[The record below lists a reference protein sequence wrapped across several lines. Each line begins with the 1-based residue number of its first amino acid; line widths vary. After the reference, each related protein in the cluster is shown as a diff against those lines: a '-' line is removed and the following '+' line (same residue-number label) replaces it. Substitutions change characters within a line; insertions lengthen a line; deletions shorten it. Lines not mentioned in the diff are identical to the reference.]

1 MDTTQ
6 SIEKIHLIAISGVG
20 MAAIAGLLK
29 EAGFQVS
36 GSDAGI
42 FPPMSA
48 LLERA
53 VIPCKIGFDPSH
65 IDPDTD
71 CVIIGNAVS
80 HDNPE
85 VVETLRRGIPYY
97 SMPEALR
104 IFFLNKRTPLV
115 VAGTHGKTT
124 TSSLLSFV
132 LTASG
137 LDPGVMVGGIM
148 KNFNTNHLLG
158 KGPHFVVEGDEY
170 NSAFFDKGPKFLHY
184 RPHHAILT
192 SIEMDHTDIYPNLD
206 AIKDAFKQFV
216 RLLPQ
221 EGLLV
226 ASDEPAV
233 LEVIK
238 EAKCQTTTYGL
249 DPQAD
254 WQGDNICSVEG
265 YTCFDLLHHHEK
277 VASVKSPMIGRH
289 NIKNTLAVIALT
301 HHLGLSLDAILNGIR
316 LFQGVARRQDIV
328 GEVND
333 IIVMDDFA
341 HHPTAITETMQALR
355 LRYPT
360 RRLWAV
366 FEPRSASSRRN
377 LFQKEFVTAFMSAD
391 VTIMAN
397 LFAPEKLPEEIRLH
411 PEQIISDLTAR
422 GKEGYFIATA
432 DEIVSFL
439 TERLTPGD
447 LVCIMSSGGFG
458 GVYAKLVAKLKGKA
472 TPSSNLYK

>member
-1 MDTTQ
+1 MQAIDT
-6 SIEKIHLIAISGVG
+6 IRKIHLIAISGVG

-29 EAGFQVS
+29 EAGYDVS

-42 FPPMSA
+42 FPPMST

-53 VIPCKIGFDPSH
+53 AIPCKIGFDPSH

-80 HDNPE
+80 KDNAE

-97 SMPEALR
+97 SMPQALST
-104 IFFLNKRTPLV
+104 FFLNERKSLV
-115 VAGTHGKTT
+115 VSGTHGKTT

-132 LTASG
+132 MTAGG

-158 KGPHFVVEGDEY
+158 KGTHFVIEGDEY
-170 NSAFFDKGPKFLHY
+170 NTAFFDKGPKFLHY
-184 RPHHAILT
+184 RPHCAILT
-192 SIEMDHTDIYPNLD
+192 SIELDHTDIYADLNV
-206 AIKDAFKQFV
+206 IKSAFKQFV
-216 RLLPQ
+216 RLIPS

-226 ASDEPAV
+226 ASHEPAV

-238 EAKCQTTTYGL
+238 EADCQTTTYGFH
-249 DPQAD
+249 PTATWHAD
-254 WQGDNICSVEG
+254 AIYSADG
-265 YTCFDLLHHHEK
+265 YTCFDLFHHHKK
-277 VASVKSPMIGRH
+277 VAAVQSPMIGRH

-341 HHPTAITETMQALR
+341 HHPTAITETFLALR

-360 RRLWAV
+360 KRLWAV
-366 FEPRSASSRRN
+366 FEPKSASSRRN
-377 LFQKEFVTAFMSAD
+377 VFQKEFVTAFMSAD

-411 PEQIISDLTAR
+411 PEQIIQDLSAL
-422 GKEGYFIATA
+422 GKEGYFIPTS

-439 TERLTPGD
+439 ADQLIPGD

-458 GVYAKLVAKLKGKA
+458 GIYTKLVSSLKEKFPA
-472 TPSSNLYK
+472 

>member
-1 MDTTQ
+1 MQAIDT
-6 SIEKIHLIAISGVG
+6 IRKIHLIAISGVG

-29 EAGFQVS
+29 EAGYDVS

-42 FPPMSA
+42 FPPMST

-53 VIPCKIGFDPSH
+53 AIPCKIGFDPSH

-80 HDNPE
+80 KDNAE

-97 SMPEALR
+97 SMPQALST
-104 IFFLNKRTPLV
+104 FFLNERKSLV
-115 VAGTHGKTT
+115 VSGTHGKTT

-132 LTASG
+132 MTAGG
-137 LDPGVMVGGIM
+137 LDPGVMVGGII

-158 KGPHFVVEGDEY
+158 KGTHFVIEGDEY
-170 NSAFFDKGPKFLHY
+170 NTAFFDKGPKFLHY
-184 RPHHAILT
+184 RPHCAILT
-192 SIEMDHTDIYPNLD
+192 SIELDHTDIYADLN
-206 AIKDAFKQFV
+206 AIKSAFKQFV
-216 RLLPQ
+216 RLIPS

-226 ASDEPAV
+226 ASHEPAV

-238 EAKCQTTTYGL
+238 EADCQTTTYGFH
-249 DPQAD
+249 PTATWHAD
-254 WQGDNICSVEG
+254 AIYSADG
-265 YTCFDLLHHHEK
+265 YTCFDLFHHHKK
-277 VASVKSPMIGRH
+277 VAAVQSPMIGRH

-341 HHPTAITETMQALR
+341 HHPTAITETFLALR

-360 RRLWAV
+360 KRLWAV
-366 FEPRSASSRRN
+366 FEPKSASSRRN
-377 LFQKEFVTAFMSAD
+377 VFQKEFVTAFMSAD

-411 PEQIISDLTAR
+411 PEQIIQDLSAL
-422 GKEGYFIATA
+422 GKEGYFIPTS

-439 TERLTPGD
+439 ADQLIPGD

-458 GVYAKLVAKLKGKA
+458 GIYTKLVSSLKEKFPA
-472 TPSSNLYK
+472 

>member
-1 MDTTQ
+1 MKKTEL
-6 SIEKIHLIAISGVG
+6 IRKMHLIAISGVG

-29 EAGFQVS
+29 QAGYQVS

-42 FPPMSA
+42 FPPMST
-48 LLERA
+48 LLEMAAIR
-53 VIPCKIGFDPSH
+53 CKIGFDPSH

-80 HDNPE
+80 ADNPE
-85 VVETLRRGIPYY
+85 VVETLRRGVPYY
-97 SMPEALR
+97 SMPQALSL
-104 IFFLNKRTPLV
+104 FFLNEKKSLV
-115 VAGTHGKTT
+115 VSGTHGKTT

-132 LTASG
+132 LTAAG

-158 KGPHFVVEGDEY
+158 KGSHFVIEGDEY
-170 NSAFFDKGPKFLHY
+170 NTAFFDKGPKFLHY

-192 SIEMDHTDIYPNLD
+192 SIELDHTDIYANLD

-216 RLLPQ
+216 RLLPKD
-221 EGLLV
+221 GLLV
-226 ASDEPAV
+226 ASDESTV

-238 EAKCQTTTYGL
+238 EAGCQTTTYGFNRE
-249 DPQAD
+249 AD
-254 WQGDNICSVEG
+254 WQAGAICSVEG
-265 YTCFDLLHHHEK
+265 YTCFDLFHHREK
-277 VASVKSPMIGRH
+277 IATVKSPMIGRH

-301 HHLGLSLDAILNGIR
+301 DHLGLSLDVILSGIR
-316 LFQGVARRQDIV
+316 LFQGVTRRQDIV

-341 HHPTAITETMQALR
+341 HHPTAISETFLALR

-366 FEPRSASSRRN
+366 FEPKSASSRRN
-377 LFQKEFVTAFMSAD
+377 VFQKEFVVAFEHAD
-391 VTIMAN
+391 ITIMAN
-397 LFAPEKLPEEIRLH
+397 LFAPEKLPEEIRLN
-411 PEQIISDLTAR
+411 PKQVILDLTAQ
-422 GKEGYFIATA
+422 GKEGYFIPTA

-439 TERLTPGD
+439 GDKLIPGD
-447 LVCIMSSGGFG
+447 IVCIMSSGGFG
-458 GVYAKLVAKLKGKA
+458 GIYTKLVTKLKEKV
-472 TPSSNLYK
+472 SR

>member
-1 MDTTQ
+1 MDKIQ
-6 SIEKIHLIAISGVG
+6 KIHLIAISGVG

-29 EAGFQVS
+29 KAGYSVS

-42 FPPMSA
+42 FPPMST

-53 VIPCKIGFDPSH
+53 AIPCKIGFDPSH
-65 IDPDTD
+65 IDSDTD

-80 HDNPE
+80 RDNPE

-97 SMPEALR
+97 SMPQALSL
-104 IFFLNKRTPLV
+104 FFLDNRKPLV
-115 VAGTHGKTT
+115 VSGTHGKTT

-132 LTASG
+132 LTSAG
-137 LDPGVMVGGIM
+137 RDPGVMVGGIM

-158 KGPHFVVEGDEY
+158 KGEHFVIEGDEY
-170 NSAFFDKGPKFLHY
+170 NTAYFDKGPKFLHY

-192 SIEMDHTDIYPNLD
+192 SIELDHTDIYADLD
-206 AIKDAFKQFV
+206 AIKDSFKKLV
-216 RLLPQ
+216 CLLPKD
-221 EGLLV
+221 GLLV
-226 ASDEPAV
+226 ASDDASV
-233 LEVIK
+233 LEVAK
-238 EAKCQTTTYGL
+238 EAQCQTTTYGFN
-249 DPQAD
+249 PAAD
-254 WQGDNICSVEG
+254 WRADAITSVEG
-265 YTCFDLLHHHEK
+265 YTCFDLFHNHVK
-277 VASVKSPMIGRH
+277 IATVKSPMIGRH

-301 HHLGLSLDAILNGIR
+301 HHIGLSLENILNGIL

-341 HHPTAITETMQALR
+341 HHPTAITETFMALR

-366 FEPRSASSRRN
+366 FEPKSASSRRN
-377 LFQKEFVTAFMSAD
+377 VFQKDFVTAFMSAD

-397 LFAPEKLPEEIRLH
+397 LFAPEKLPEEMRLH
-411 PEQIISDLTAR
+411 PEQIILDLTAL
-422 GKEGYFIATA
+422 GKEAYYIPTS
-432 DEIVSFL
+432 DEITSFL
-439 TERLTPGD
+439 SENLVPGD

-458 GVYAKLVAKLKGKA
+458 GIYTKLVAALKA
-472 TPSSNLYK
+472 